1 MYVRRIARARRPQ
14 QERQSVRRPL
24 MVRVQY
30 RRAVV
35 RLAAQILDLSCHGLR
50 LAGMERLRI
59 GEFVWITL
67 PACPRAEAK
76 VVWVDRFEAGC
87 AFVEPLHEAV
97 FDAIV
102 AGHMH

>member
-1 MYVRRIARARRPQ
+1 MSAEMQEPRPQ
-14 QERQSVRRPL
+14 QERQSERRPL

-30 RRAVV
+30 RRTIV

-50 LAGMERLRI
+50 LAGMERLRV
-59 GEFVWITL
+59 GECVWITL
-67 PACPRAEAK
+67 PGLPPRQAK

-87 AFVEPLHEAV
+87 AFIEPLHEAV

>member
-1 MYVRRIARARRPQ
+1 MSAEMPEQRPQ
-14 QERQSVRRPL
+14 QERQSERRPL

-30 RRAVV
+30 RRTIV

-50 LAGMERLRI
+50 LAGMERLRV
-59 GEFVWITL
+59 GECVWITL
-67 PACPRAEAK
+67 PGLPPRQAK
-76 VVWVDRFEAGC
+76 VIWTDRFEAGC
-87 AFVEPLHEAV
+87 AFIEPLHEAV

>member
-1 MYVRRIARARRPQ
+1 MAAELPEQRPQ
-14 QERQSVRRPL
+14 QERQSERRPL

-30 RRAVV
+30 RRSIV

-50 LAGMERLRI
+50 LAGMERLRV
-59 GEFVWITL
+59 GESLWITL
-67 PACPRAEAK
+67 PGLPPRQAK

-87 AFVEPLHEAV
+87 AFIEPLHEAV

>member
-1 MYVRRIARARRPQ
+1 MSAEMPEQRPQ
-14 QERQSVRRPL
+14 QERQSERRPL

-30 RRAVV
+30 RRTIV

-50 LAGMERLRI
+50 LAGMERLRA
-59 GEFVWITL
+59 GECVWITL
-67 PACPRAEAK
+67 PGLPPRQAK

-87 AFVEPLHEAV
+87 AFIEPLHQAV

>member
-1 MYVRRIARARRPQ
+1 MSAEMQEPRPQ
-14 QERQSVRRPL
+14 QERQSERRPL

-30 RRAVV
+30 RRTIV

-50 LAGMERLRI
+50 LAGMERLRV
-59 GEFVWITL
+59 GECVWITL
-67 PACPRAEAK
+67 PGLPPRQAK

-87 AFVEPLHEAV
+87 AFIEPLHQAV